1 MYHRNKVHTD
11 EFWRYELTKNR
22 RSFVDD
28 RVNEDL
34 WKKQL
39 GKHGEE
45 TETKPVKQE
54 TTVSPAAT
62 PALNAS
68 EAKEE
73 QMKWLEQINRSS
85 SSQMSP
91 EMKLFALQSLQ
102 KSLQSLQYISGNNTT
117 GVVAQNKVEAGSIR
131 PESAPSPAGS
141 HQQLPNLPKELPGG
155 LKQELTDA
163 PTNDSSYLALLAQI
177 SRRESATMQEGGDDP
192 MPPTS
197 SESAANRTQMWLA
210 QVTKY
215 RNSRSSSGLKEESH
229 THDTLWEQQIARIKN
244 NPVRS
249 PLEPVEITLDD
260 DTTVVV
266 VSKTNS
272 TILSTSNINNN
283 NNNNTDSLPVYQSLP
298 VPHAPKEPLPGS
310 AASLRHSHDM
320 LAEKEE
326 DAAKEGRSNEDQSM
340 LKSLLLDRF
349 KRKRSSASS
358 SDSSGLAK
366 RPGKS
371 PPPLSS
377 QPSTAETAPASPP
390 ASQPA
395 IGFEPPQEILR
406 KRLLGWVDQPAT
418 PPPAATATAYQGS
431 QPQQQQPTQQ
441 PSAVDLRATEPPH
454 QHQRQQ
460 QQEGSTVKEEESRKE
475 EQQVSYTQTSVLKH
489 LLYRYTAGVRK

>member
-45 TETKPVKQE
+45 TESKPVKQE

-102 KSLQSLQYISGNNTT
+102 KSLQSLQYMSSNTTT
-117 GVVAQNKVEAGSIR
+117 GVVTPNKAEAGSIR

-141 HQQLPNLPKELPGG
+141 HHQLPHLPKELPGG

-215 RNSRSSSGLKEESH
+215 RSSRSSSGLKEEPH
-229 THDTLWEQQIARIKN
+229 NHDTLWEQQIARIKN

-272 TILSTSNINNN
+272 TVLSASNINITNN
-283 NNNNTDSLPVYQSLP
+283 SIDATESLPVYQSLP
-298 VPHAPKEPLPGS
+298 VPHAPMEPLPGP
-310 AASLRHSHDM
+310 ASSPRHSQHMSVD
-320 LAEKEE
+320 KEE
-326 DAAKEGRSNEDQSM
+326 DEVKEGRSNEDQSM

-358 SDSSGLAK
+358 SESSGLAK

-371 PPPLSS
+371 PPPPAS
-377 QPSTAETAPASPP
+377 QPITVETSPP

-395 IGFEPPQEILR
+395 PGSEPPQEILR

-441 PSAVDLRATEPPH
+441 PAAVDLRATEPPH
-454 QHQRQQ
+454 QHQRQPQ
-460 QQEGSTVKEEESRKE
+460 QAGSTVKEEESRKE

-489 LLYRYTAGVRK
+489 LLYRYTAGVKK